1 MSQIRYRLDDL
12 LKKHGVSAYEVAR
25 ETKLRV
31 ESVRMIRHNRLQR
44 LNVDLLRALCDY
56 FYALDPEFRLEDLI
70 VYEPNTPAETPPADA
85 GS

>member
-1 MSQIRYRLDDL
+1 
-12 LKKHGVSAYEVAR
+12 
-25 ETKLRV
+25 
-31 ESVRMIRHNRLQR
+31 MIRHNRLQR